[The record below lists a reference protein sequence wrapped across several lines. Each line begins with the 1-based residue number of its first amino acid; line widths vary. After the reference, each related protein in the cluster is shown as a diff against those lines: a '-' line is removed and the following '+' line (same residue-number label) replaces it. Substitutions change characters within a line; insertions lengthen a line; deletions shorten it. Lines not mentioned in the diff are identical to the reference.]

1 MKEKI
6 KNNKKIVISVLVVFI
21 LVIGCVGGYVA
32 KIKYDQKQEKIKQEN
47 IEKKNTEIQTEYD
60 KFEKESDRSKKLE
73 CVKVIEEEY
82 SKYKKSENKYEEC
95 EKEYTNKIDS
105 MNKYIIDD
113 YDKSINDIS
122 NEIGKDINTFT
133 DKDKLSSYVTTLTT
147 LKETIKTDYENYSVI
162 DKDKF
167 DEYNETIDNNIKSYN
182 DRLEAIKKKEKK
194 ETEKKKAEE
203 AAAKKAAEEAAK
215 AQQQASAAASS
226 DSYVDNGSTG
236 NSGGSYSYDNSGS
249 YDYSG
254 GNNYSY
260 SGGSYDSGSS
270 NSGNSSGGS
279 SNGSYEH
286 WTEFWGNDPNDKSYR
301 NDITGDIYDS
311 NGNYVDNINN
321 WK

>member
-6 KNNKKIVISVLVVFI
+6 KNKKILISILVVLI
-21 LVIGCVGGYVA
+21 LVLGCSGGYVA

-47 IEKKNTEIQTEYD
+47 IEKKNTEIQTEYN

-73 CVKVIEEEY
+73 LVKAIEEEY

-105 MNKYIIDD
+105 MKKYFIDD

-133 DKDKLSSYVTTLTT
+133 DKDKLSSYVTTLTN
-147 LKETIKTDYENYSVI
+147 LKNTIHDEYEKYKII
-162 DKDKF
+162 DKDKLN
-167 DEYNETIDNNIKSYN
+167 EYDKTIDANIKSYN
-182 DRLEAIKKKEKK
+182 DRLDAIKKKEK
-194 ETEKKKAEE
+194 EEADKKKAEE
-203 AAAKKAAEEAAK
+203 EAKAKQAAEEAAK
-215 AQQQASAAASS
+215 AQQQASATAS
-226 DSYVDNGSTG
+226 DSSSNNGS
-236 NSGGSYSYDNSGS
+236 S
-249 YDYSG
+249 
-254 GNNYSY
+254 GNNGAYDSGNYNYSSGNDYSY

-279 SNGSYEH
+279 SSGSYEH

>member
-21 LVIGCVGGYVA
+21 LVLGGVGGYVA

-73 CVKVIEEEY
+73 FVKVIEEEY

-105 MNKYIIDD
+105 MKKYFIDD

-182 DRLEAIKKKEKK
+182 DRLEAIKKKEK
-194 ETEKKKAEE
+194 EE

-215 AQQQASAAASS
+215 AQQQANAAASS
-226 DSYVDNGSTG
+226 ESYVDNGSTG
-236 NSGGSYSYDNSGS
+236 NAGESYNYDNGGSYDYSYDNSGN
-249 YDYSG
+249 YSG
-254 GNNYSY
+254 ENNNYS
-260 SGGSYDSGSS
+260 GSS
-270 NSGNSSGGS
+270 S
-279 SNGSYEH
+279 SNGSYAPSNS
-286 WTEFWGNDPNDKSYR
+286 WTQGWGSEASGSWIRDNN
-301 NDITGDIYDS
+301 TGNIYDGDT
-311 NGNYVDNINN
+311 GNYVGNIKD
-321 WK
+321 WL

>member
-21 LVIGCVGGYVA
+21 LVLGGVGGYVA

-73 CVKVIEEEY
+73 FVKVIEEEY

-105 MNKYIIDD
+105 MKKYFIDD

-182 DRLEAIKKKEKK
+182 DRLEAIKKKEN
-194 ETEKKKAEE
+194 EE

-215 AQQQASAAASS
+215 AQQQANAAASS
-226 DSYVDNGSTG
+226 ESYVDNGSTG
-236 NSGGSYSYDNSGS
+236 NAGESYNYDNGGSYDYSYDNSGN
-249 YDYSG
+249 YSG
-254 GNNYSY
+254 ENNNYS
-260 SGGSYDSGSS
+260 GSS
-270 NSGNSSGGS
+270 S
-279 SNGSYEH
+279 SNGSYAPSNS
-286 WTEFWGNDPNDKSYR
+286 WTQGWGSEASGSWIRDNN
-301 NDITGDIYDS
+301 TGNIYDGDT
-311 NGNYVDNINN
+311 GNYVGNIKD
-321 WK
+321 WL

>member
-21 LVIGCVGGYVA
+21 LVLGGVGGYVA

-73 CVKVIEEEY
+73 FVKVIEEEY

-105 MNKYIIDD
+105 MKKYFIDD

-182 DRLEAIKKKEKK
+182 DRLEAIKKKEK
-194 ETEKKKAEE
+194 EE

-215 AQQQASAAASS
+215 AQQQANAAAPSE
-226 DSYVDNGSTG
+226 SYVDNGSTG
-236 NSGGSYSYDNSGS
+236 NAGESYNYDNGGSYDYSYDNSGN
-249 YDYSG
+249 YSG
-254 GNNYSY
+254 ENNNYS
-260 SGGSYDSGSS
+260 GSS
-270 NSGNSSGGS
+270 S
-279 SNGSYEH
+279 SNGSYAPSNS
-286 WTEFWGNDPNDKSYR
+286 WTQGWGSEASGSWIRDNN
-301 NDITGDIYDS
+301 TGNIYDGDT
-311 NGNYVDNINN
+311 GNYVGNIKD
-321 WK
+321 WL